1 MLHSMFKNSIHI
13 NNLRAAGYGE
23 ADFPIEVKPVYMPI
37 SENEWSFST
46 ANHYKELEGRVVSV
60 RPDTGD
66 VLGYHSKN
74 YKITEHKPV
83 IESIRSAVERASVN
97 ATNVREK
104 ITVAHRG
111 ARMIYQLEL
120 PEHVIKTP
128 DGDTAT
134 LSFLGVNSFDG
145 SFPLLLSV
153 GAKQWAC
160 HNMQTF
166 TDDALA
172 VYKSRHTKGLD
183 IEQGSRIISKGM
195 EVLEKE
201 AELWHYWAKQK
212 VTDHR
217 KVIANMLGIET
228 DLDGTRTIVN
238 TKSTMYN
245 YILSKY
251 CLHYAKSMGTNYWA
265 LYNAVTDW
273 CTHAPSKGDK
283 GNVFLMRKKKVS
295 KMLNMFPKRVAA

>member
-1 MLHSMFKNSIHI
+1 MIESMYKNTIHI
-13 NNLRAAGYGE
+13 NNLRAAGHGA
-23 ADFPIEVKPVYMPI
+23 ADFPIDVMPVYREPI
-37 SENEWSFST
+37 N
-46 ANHYKELEGRVVSV
+46 KEYSWGTNSSMVEIKGRVVSV
-60 RPDTGD
+60 RADTGQ

-83 IESIRSAVERASVN
+83 IESIRSAVERASVD
-97 ATNVREK
+97 ATNVREQ
-104 ITVAHRG
+104 ITVANKG

-120 PEHVIKTP
+120 PEHVIRTP

-183 IEQGSRIISKGM
+183 IDQGSRIISKGV

-201 AELWHYWAKQK
+201 AELWHYWAKKK
-212 VTDHR
+212 VTSPR
-217 KVIANMLGIET
+217 YLIAKMLGISADEEGLIT
-228 DLDGTRTIVN
+228 TRSAT
-238 TKSTMYN
+238 YN
-245 YILSKY
+245 YILDKY
-251 CLHYAKSMGTNYWA
+251 NNHYSTLMGKNYWA
-265 LYNAVTDW
+265 LYNALTDW
-273 CTHAPSKGDK
+273 STHAPSKGDK
-283 GNVFLMRKKKVS
+283 GNVLLMRQKKVS
-295 KMLNMFPKRVAA
+295 KLLNMFPKSNVA

>member
-1 MLHSMFKNSIHI
+1 MIESMFKNSIHI
-13 NNLRAAGYGE
+13 NNLRAGGCGA
-23 ADFPIEVKPVYMPI
+23 ADFPINIMPVYREPLPNEYTWNTKPDM
-37 SENEWSFST
+37 SEI
-46 ANHYKELEGRVVSV
+46 KGRVVSV
-60 RPDTGD
+60 RADTGD

-83 IESIRSAVERASVN
+83 IESIRSAVERASVD

-104 ITVAHRG
+104 ITVANKG

-153 GAKQWAC
+153 GARQWAC

-212 VTDHR
+212 VTSPR
-217 KVIANMLGIET
+217 YLIAKMLGIS
-228 DLDGTRTIVN
+228 LDEEGLITTRSV
-238 TKSTMYN
+238 KYS
-245 YILSKY
+245 YILDKY
-251 CLHYAKSMGTNYWA
+251 NNHYSQLMGKNYWA
-265 LYNAVTDW
+265 LYNAITDW

-283 GNVFLMRKKKVS
+283 GNILLMRQKKVS
-295 KMLNMFPKRVAA
+295 KILEMFPKSIAA